1 MLRTYTRRAPRLPYL
16 DHSARQV
23 HTPPKLPRGSQLA
36 WGLGAGTAVVGV
48 AGMTIYA
55 DSNTSPPGSTTLGS
69 LARSYLVYS
78 LCSVPPLVNH
88 SPSILN
94 TCANIPGLRELS
106 EAVVRRTFFA
116 QFVGGDSL
124 PDTLPLITSL
134 RQQNTGTLLVY
145 SVEADGDAKG
155 SQWEKNV
162 QEILASVNF
171 AGDFEDTQS
180 GGGKT
185 WVAVKLTALLPS
197 PDSLK
202 RLSTFLLASRPKS
215 NVPYPGTPDSTDVA
229 FFNQGPTRSPPIGLS
244 HEDITA
250 LHGLYQGLRQICAQA
265 KARGVRITVDAEH
278 SWYQPGI
285 DAFVTALSREFNQP
299 STAEES
305 KIRNGQPVVYGTYQA
320 YLRRTSLHLARAMD
334 DAKKHGYSLG
344 VKLVRGAYHGQEIAH
359 HEKRMA
365 TAESGEE
372 VEPNPAVWLYKHET
386 DHCFDEAAELLIK
399 HGAASLASRNSRQPK
414 LGLLFGTHNEQSCRH
429 VLDCMIASGLARKNQ
444 DGLAEVKSGVEDM
457 VCFGQL
463 YGMRDELTNW
473 IANVFKS
480 ESPMA
485 FKYLPYGALAE
496 VMPYLSRREAEM
508 EPAISLTELLRSY
521 FVYSMCSVPI
531 LVNWSPSILEACAS
545 VPGIRE
551 ISQAFI
557 RRTFFAQF
565 VGGDTC
571 DDTLPLIALLRK
583 QNKGTLLAYSVEVDE
598 TRGGKADQWKKN
610 VEEMVASVDFAGSF
624 EDTQKGSRKT
634 WVAIKLS
641 ALVPSADS
649 LKRMSKF
656 LLESR
661 PKDDDVPFPGTP
673 GSFDMVVF
681 RGAKDPL
688 IEGGLTEEDITSLR
702 TLYEDLRTVC
712 NRAKERGVR
721 LIFDAEH
728 TWYQPGIDAFVL
740 ALSREFN
747 RPSNSDRF
755 NEQPLV
761 YATYQAYLKRT
772 PTHLARSIQDAQ
784 DFGYLLGV
792 KLVRGAYYDK
802 ETVEHPES
810 ESPNYPVW
818 TEKPQTDACYNAC
831 ARLLINE
838 LAKYYGQSSS
848 QSISK
853 GWLASPHTGIG
864 LLFGTHNTLSCMH
877 IMESLVDTGL
887 ASRTADGRVIIK
899 NGVEERLCF
908 GQLYGMR
915 DDLTEWMVQT
925 VQANSPMVLKYVPY
939 GALADVMPYLARRFT
954 CPEDGPVLVQG
965 NEWAHWTDN
974 DGQFNAELL
983 PDPEYYSPEDLA
995 VMPRAQHKLFSSRNP
1010 AIVRR
1015 HFNIMAMHGI
1025 DGAFVTRRGSEI
1037 AAAYQPGGSG
1047 VGLMKL
1053 RSEGINT
1060 VFRAAEAEG
1069 RVVSMMYDLHGL
1081 PSHQIETW
1089 VVGDWDF
1096 MLHSKHVIESPA
1108 YVREHGQ
1115 PVVALW
1121 SVGFKHAG
1129 QDPEMIMRLINRIR
1143 EMTGGAYIML
1153 GVPITWQKQDQNW
1166 QAVYSVADAIAP
1178 MCIGTLLDEEGV
1190 NNYSRGVQ
1198 HPGVQALKSAQ
1209 HKTDYVG
1216 VVWPGNEGE
1225 LMMNTGAS
1233 TDPAHRQDG
1242 AFFWRQVYNAHKD
1255 GVRFMYAE
1263 MFDGFEEGTAIL
1275 PSLGAQSDNTPSD
1288 WYLRICSYAS
1298 EALKGEKR
1306 LYEEFPRKEIMEYW
1320 STRPHY
1326 EEHQEQAVAGGSTSA
1341 PAASMLSAPAP
1352 APARSQTRS
1361 MTTDIA
1367 DAPPPYSLE
1376 ADASPAPASGPLTTE
1391 PESIPSGP
1399 ANPAPAPLAPVSFQ
1413 NSNFFTTER
1422 PPVSRVDSAHSV
1434 GSHGSYHGQQHRPDP
1449 IAVPGGPPI
1458 AVAIQTPHTGH
1469 GLAQPPTGFLGG
1481 ATSPLPM
1488 QGRPP
1493 QHPSAATRPPAT
1505 SPRPPSRPGRP
1516 PSSSGS
1522 HPSPP
1527 PGTFPSPGG
1536 GGVHHITTQM
1546 GALGM
1551 GPNRPAPEH
1560 VFAGVGQSRPQMT
1573 GAPSSPFEGVNI
1585 PVRYGT
1591 HDSSPGLFGSHS
1603 SIPPTPSSGG
1613 IPGSPFYPAPLQGG
1627 GPHTSP
1633 GPTHQH
1639 SLGPAHH
1646 SPGPAHQNTLP
1657 SSPHP
1662 MNPPSG
1668 PHHQNTIG
1676 PGQHAPSPHHQNS
1689 IGPSPHHQNS
1699 LGLNTHH
1706 SNIHGSGLAQPPQ
1719 PGFQAHQPVTVLE
1732 DSTLRVKVPAGNTL
1746 GARLLIHTSDQ
1757 VLLNPIY
1764 HMVIHKLLLR
1774 EVFRQPQEVTHKQGI
1789 TPWEE
1794 VDSIHL
1800 KRPGIQDN
1808 HTDRSRNNSRKV
1820 KQHTYNRWAKL
1831 SIHSTIGK
1839 FAGEDKKKKLEQG
1852 IGNAFTGNPRIADKP
1867 PLDSTMIAHSGFMSY
1882 LSQSFVPGK
1891 FSRLCILGVDI
1902 VGIPV
1907 VLVVGLPQTKALAVA
1922 GWFGLRLALTGLCYL
1937 EYRWDL
1943 ATRRKVKTGEEKQA
1957 IQLPVAECELPVTTP
1972 ESRDTVATLPEHLEP
1987 PKPIIRDAKAP
1998 IESGLESDRV
2008 EFPRMDPGLP
2018 ADPETENE
2026 AENDAENGGRSIR
2039 KISMSSVD
2047 SDGTMWSECLTPAQT
2062 CVELPVELNEEPME
2076 VETPRPGEERW
2087 FSAAQDEVLAKP
2099 EPEPE
2104 RKNPPLRRKRSKY
2117 GSCPLVLRKS
2127 TASLYVSP
2135 VTAKTEAN

>member
-1 MLRTYTRRAPRLPYL
+1 MLRACTRRATRLGSIPYMG
-16 DHSARQV
+16 HSARQV
-23 HTPPKLPRGSQLA
+23 HTSPNLSRGSQLA
-36 WGLGAGTAVVGV
+36 WGLGAVAGVLGV

-55 DSNTSPPGSTTLGS
+55 DSNTSPPGTTTLSS

-94 TCANIPGLRELS
+94 TCASIPGLRELS

-155 SQWEKNV
+155 AQWEKNV

-171 AGDFEDTQS
+171 AGDFEDTQA

-229 FFNQGPTRSPPIGLS
+229 FFSQDPARLPPTVMS

-250 LHGLYQGLRQICAQA
+250 LHGLYQNLRQICAQA
-265 KARGVRITVDAEH
+265 KKRGVRITVDAEH

-299 STAEES
+299 STDGES

-320 YLRRTSLHLARAMD
+320 YLQRTPLHLARAMD

-344 VKLVRGAYHGQEIAH
+344 VKLVRGAYHGQEIAY
-359 HEKRMA
+359 HEKRVA
-365 TAESGEE
+365 AGEE
-372 VEPNPAVWLYKHET
+372 VEPNPAVWLHKNET
-386 DHCFDEAAELLIK
+386 DRCFDEAAELLIK
-399 HGAASLASRNSRQPK
+399 HGAASLASRNPRQPK
-414 LGLLFGTHNEQSCRH
+414 LGLLFGTHNKQSCQH
-429 VLDCMIASGLARKNQ
+429 VLDCMIDSGLARKNE
-444 DGLAEVKSGVEDM
+444 DGLAEVKPEVADM

-496 VMPYLSRREAEM
+496 VMPYLSRRAIENQSVLSGEGGAAAERKRAGELIRTRLNPFGLQEVQAMLILSGKKPYTGNLSEAQCPHDNPRYSDSEISGVYIKLPACNQRRNSIAVITLDMLLRSGARRVLYEGRRQLVPQRLNHSLHGSHPSRSPKWRARTLGIGLGSCAVSLSAIAAVYGEAET
-508 EPAISLTELLRSY
+508 EPVVSLAELLRSY
-521 FVYSMCSVPI
+521 FVYSMCSVPT
-531 LVNWSPSILEACAS
+531 LVDWSPSILEACAS
-545 VPGIRE
+545 VPGVRE
-551 ISQAFI
+551 ISQAVV

-571 DDTLPLIALLRK
+571 DDTLPLIASLRK

-598 TRGGKADQWKKN
+598 TRGGRADQWKKN
-610 VEEMVASVDFAGSF
+610 VEEMVASVEFAGNF
-624 EDTQKGSRKT
+624 EDTQNGSRKT

-656 LLESR
+656 LLKSR
-661 PKDDDVPFPGTP
+661 PQDDVPFPGTP

-688 IEGGLTEEDITSLR
+688 IEGGLTEEDIASLR
-702 TLYEDLRTVC
+702 TLYEDLRTIC
-712 NRAKERGVR
+712 NRAKERGIR

-747 RPSNSDRF
+747 RPSSSDRF

-772 PTHLARSIQDAQ
+772 PAHLARSIQDAR

-802 ETVEHPES
+802 ETAEHPDL
-810 ESPNYPVW
+810 ESPDCPVW
-818 TEKPQTDACYNAC
+818 AEKPQTDACYNAC
-831 ARLLINE
+831 AKLLINE
-838 LAKYYGQSSS
+838 LAKYYGHSSS
-848 QSISK
+848 PSISK

-864 LLFGTHNTLSCMH
+864 LLFGTHNALSCTH
-877 IMESLVDTGL
+877 ILESLVDAGL
-887 ASRTADGRVIIK
+887 ASRTADGKVIIK
-899 NGVEERLCF
+899 NEVEKQLCF

-915 DDLTEWMVQT
+915 DDLTDWMVQT
-925 VQANSPMVLKYVPY
+925 VKANSPMVLKYVPY
-939 GALADVMPYLARRFT
+939 GALADVMPYLARR
-954 CPEDGPVLVQG
+954 
-965 NEWAHWTDN
+965 TDN

-983 PDPEYYSPEDLA
+983 PDPEYYSPEDLV

-1010 AIVRR
+1010 AIVKR

-1025 DGAFVTRRGSEI
+1025 DGVFVIRRGNEI
-1037 AAAYQPGGSG
+1037 AAAYQPGGNG
-1047 VGLMKL
+1047 IGLMKL

-1108 YVREHGQ
+1108 YVREHGR

-1129 QDPEMIMRLINRIR
+1129 QDPEMVMRLINRIR
-1143 EMTGGAYIML
+1143 EMTGGAYIIL
-1153 GVPITWQKQDQNW
+1153 GVPITWQKQDRNW

-1178 MCIGTLLDEEGV
+1178 MCIGTLVDEEGV
-1190 NNYSRGVQ
+1190 NNYSRNVQ
-1198 HPGVQALKSAQ
+1198 HPGVQALKSDQ
-1209 HKTDYVG
+1209 HKSDYVG

-1225 LMMNTGAS
+1225 LTVNTGMS
-1233 TDPAHRQDG
+1233 TGPAPRQDG

-1255 GVRFMYAE
+1255 GVRLMYAE

-1275 PSLGAQSDNTPSD
+1275 PSLGAQGDNTPSD

-1298 EALKGEKR
+1298 EALKSEKR

-1326 EEHQEQAVAGGSTSA
+1326 EEHQEQATAGGSSSASQAGA
-1341 PAASMLSAPAP
+1341 PATSTLSAPAP
-1352 APARSQTRS
+1352 APARSDT
-1361 MTTDIA
+1361 
-1367 DAPPPYSLE
+1367 
-1376 ADASPAPASGPLTTE
+1376 
-1391 PESIPSGP
+1391 
-1399 ANPAPAPLAPVSFQ
+1399 
-1413 NSNFFTTER
+1413 
-1422 PPVSRVDSAHSV
+1422 
-1434 GSHGSYHGQQHRPDP
+1434 
-1449 IAVPGGPPI
+1449 
-1458 AVAIQTPHTGH
+1458 
-1469 GLAQPPTGFLGG
+1469 PPTGILGLVGQTPPMPGVGG
-1481 ATSPLPM
+1481 AAVPM
-1488 QGRPP
+1488 HTRPP
-1493 QHPSAATRPPAT
+1493 QHPSTTSRPPAA
-1505 SPRPPSRPGRP
+1505 PRPPSRPGRP
-1516 PSSSGS
+1516 QSSSGG

-1527 PGTFPSPGG
+1527 MGTFPSPSG
-1536 GGVHHITTQM
+1536 GGVHHITAQM
-1546 GALGM
+1546 DALGM
-1551 GPNRPAPEH
+1551 GSNRPAPEH
-1560 VFAGVGQSRPQMT
+1560 VFAGVNQSRPQMA
-1573 GAPSSPFEGVNI
+1573 GAPSSPFGGVNI
-1585 PVRYGT
+1585 PARYGT
-1591 HDSSPGLFGSHS
+1591 QDSSPGLFGPNS

-1633 GPTHQH
+1633 GHTHQH
-1639 SLGPAHH
+1639 SPGPVHH
-1646 SPGPAHQNTLP
+1646 SPGPAHQNTLA

-1676 PGQHAPSPHHQNS
+1676 PGQHAPGPHHQNS
-1689 IGPSPHHQNS
+1689 IGPAPHHQNTP
-1699 LGLNTHH
+1699 GLNPHH
-1706 SNIHGSGLAQPPQ
+1706 QNTIGPGSSQPPQ
-1719 PGFQAHQPVTVLE
+1719 PGFQSHQPYVPSGSGGQHTPG
-1732 DSTLRVKVPAGNTL
+1732 SGSGQYPPQGHGGQYTPQGHGPGGQYTPGQGSGGQHSGGSASHSYFGPSGSQPHISYGHPQAPTPGGHPQAGYNPAGGSGQYPPQAPGHPGQPHGQVSQQQPYGQAGHIQQVGQAQHPQWNAVPGGQLINSAL
-1746 GARLLIHTSDQ
+1746 G
-1757 VLLNPIY
+1757 
-1764 HMVIHKLLLR
+1764 
-1774 EVFRQPQEVTHKQGI
+1774 
-1789 TPWEE
+1789 
-1794 VDSIHL
+1794 
-1800 KRPGIQDN
+1800 
-1808 HTDRSRNNSRKV
+1808 
-1820 KQHTYNRWAKL
+1820 
-1831 SIHSTIGK
+1831 TIGK
-1839 FAGEDKKKKLEQG
+1839 FAGEDNKKKLEQG
-1852 IGNAFTGNPRIADKP
+1852 IGSAFTAGTKIW
-1867 PLDSTMIAHSGFMSY
+1867 
-1882 LSQSFVPGK
+1882 GK
-1891 FSRLCILGVDI
+1891 FS
-1902 VGIPV
+1902 
-1907 VLVVGLPQTKALAVA
+1907 K
-1922 GWFGLRLALTGLCYL
+1922 
-1937 EYRWDL
+1937 
-1943 ATRRKVKTGEEKQA
+1943 
-1957 IQLPVAECELPVTTP
+1957 
-1972 ESRDTVATLPEHLEP
+1972 
-1987 PKPIIRDAKAP
+1987 
-1998 IESGLESDRV
+1998 
-2008 EFPRMDPGLP
+2008 
-2018 ADPETENE
+2018 
-2026 AENDAENGGRSIR
+2026 
-2039 KISMSSVD
+2039 
-2047 SDGTMWSECLTPAQT
+2047 
-2062 CVELPVELNEEPME
+2062 
-2076 VETPRPGEERW
+2076 
-2087 FSAAQDEVLAKP
+2087 
-2099 EPEPE
+2099 
-2104 RKNPPLRRKRSKY
+2104 
-2117 GSCPLVLRKS
+2117 
-2127 TASLYVSP
+2127 
-2135 VTAKTEAN
+2135 